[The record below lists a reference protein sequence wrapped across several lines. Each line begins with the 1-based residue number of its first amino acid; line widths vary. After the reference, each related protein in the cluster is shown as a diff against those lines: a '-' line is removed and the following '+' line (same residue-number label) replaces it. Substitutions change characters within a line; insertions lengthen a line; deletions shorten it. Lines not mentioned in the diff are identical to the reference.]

1 MNHPKNLFNYI
12 LRIADSQLI
21 LGHRLSEWTGHGP
34 MLEEELASANTALD
48 LIGQATTLYAYAAQ
62 VEGKGRTED
71 DLAYLR
77 GEREF
82 VNHLLSEQPKG
93 DFGFSML
100 RQMLCDAF
108 DVLFY
113 ESLMKSTDA
122 TLAGI
127 AAKAFKESQYHLRHS
142 SGWTERLGDGT
153 EESHTRMQDAL
164 NELWRFT
171 DDLFAMRES
180 DQELAKAGIAVDV
193 SSLHDKWLKQVG
205 DVLDRATLT
214 IPAHSFMQK
223 GSLHGRH
230 TEHLGY
236 LLAEMQS
243 LHRAIPGVKW

>member
-1 MNHPKNLFNYI
+1 MNKQETLFNYI

-48 LIGQATTLYAYAAQ
+48 LIGQANSLYAYATQ
-62 VEGKGRTED
+62 VEDKGRTED

-77 GEREF
+77 SEREF
-82 VNHLLSEQPKG
+82 FNHLLSEQPRG

-113 ESLMKSTDA
+113 SALMKSSDN
-122 TLAGI
+122 TLSGI
-127 AAKAFKESQYHLRHS
+127 AAKAYKESQYHLRHS
-142 SGWTERLGDGT
+142 SSWTERLGDGT
-153 EESHTRMQDAL
+153 EESHQRMQNSL

-171 DDLFAMRES
+171 DDLFAMRAA
-180 DQELAKAGIAVDV
+180 DLELANTGVAVDTSSFREAWFKNV
-193 SSLHDKWLKQVG
+193 S
-205 DVLDRATLT
+205 DVLERATLT
-214 IPAHSFMQK
+214 IPTHAFMQK
-223 GSLHGRH
+223 GSLEGRH